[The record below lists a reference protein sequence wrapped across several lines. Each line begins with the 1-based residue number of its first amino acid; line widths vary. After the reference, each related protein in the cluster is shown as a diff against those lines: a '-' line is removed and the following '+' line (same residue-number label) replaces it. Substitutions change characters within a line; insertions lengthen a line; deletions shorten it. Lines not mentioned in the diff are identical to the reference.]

1 MHLELVEVDHLPQ
14 GLLFDIVEQ
23 VVELLVILSAK
34 LDLLGNIRDIALS
47 ALLDRPNS
55 GFEVADVLG

>member
-1 MHLELVEVDHLPQ
+1 MHLELVEVDHFPQ
-14 GLLFDIVEQ
+14 GLLFDLVEQ
-23 VVELLVILSAK
+23 VVELLVILSAE
-34 LDLLGNIRDIALS
+34 LDLLGNIRDVVLS